1 MPLAPS
7 LWQGRRSSKVPSIQ
21 LAASKRAR
29 FTSNQFFR
37 QLRPLS
43 SFFVVLR
50 SRWLQRERLGVSEI
64 SLALWHTAGGV
75 DHCTDSENRSQKAEV
90 GLEGKNRRLREGEGK
105 QLRWRCILGVV
116 VPVEAA
122 SSRLLRT
129 LHSISQQAPRRR
141 GGERWGRRVTS
152 CRRGRGP
159 EAENRCGRRGE
170 TLPAVREGGRRT
182 LGWATARVR
191 RPPHAPVLALGPPQG
206 LAASAMEAHPAASGV
221 SRSRVPGS
229 PER

>member
-1 MPLAPS
+1 MKTHNIYYGGKGDCMPLAPS
-7 LWQGRRSSKVPSIQ
+7 LWQVRRSSKVPSIQ

-50 SRWLQRERLGVSEI
+50 SRWLQRERLCVSEI

-105 QLRWRCILGVV
+105 WEKGQ
-116 VPVEAA
+116 
-122 SSRLLRT
+122 SS
-129 LHSISQQAPRRR
+129 
-141 GGERWGRRVTS
+141 
-152 CRRGRGP
+152 GRGP
-159 EAENRCGRRGE
+159 SSRNPPAWVEIGR
-170 TLPAVREGGRRT
+170 
-182 LGWATARVR
+182 
-191 RPPHAPVLALGPPQG
+191 
-206 LAASAMEAHPAASGV
+206 AHV
-221 SRSRVPGS
+221 
-229 PER
+229 